1 MTAEETIQEMPE
13 ENVQETEEETPQLS
27 SEEIIQKMIDK
38 FHRRMAKDEKARAEV
53 EPIVKRFNV
62 DLGEETFHM
71 KLEHAQVTEFEEG
84 LYDEADILLR
94 TKPEYLQQLVEGT
107 LRPMRAYITKKITIK
122 GKIEDIMH
130 LKKFL

>member
-1 MTAEETIQEMPE
+1 MPE

-130 LKKFL
+130 LKKFF

>member
-130 LKKFL
+130 LKKFF

>member
-1 MTAEETIQEMPE
+1 MTAEETTQEISE
-13 ENVQETEEETPQLS
+13 ENIQETEEETPQMS

-130 LKKFL
+130 LKKFF

>member
-1 MTAEETIQEMPE
+1 MTAEETTQEMPE
-13 ENVQETEEETPQLS
+13 ENIQETEEETPQMS

-130 LKKFL
+130 LKKFF

>member
-1 MTAEETIQEMPE
+1 MTEETVEDL
-13 ENVQETEEETPQLS
+13 TTR
-27 SEEIIQKMIDK
+27 EIIQKMIDK

-130 LKKFL
+130 LKKFF